1 MWLHFPHL
9 ELLFLFWA
17 FEGAVA
23 AQVSALK
30 NAECPWVFWLALAAL
45 VSLVVPLLP
54 C

>member
-17 FEGAVA
+17 YEGAVA

-30 NAECPWVFWLALAAL
+30 NAECPRVFWLALVAL
-45 VSLVVPLLP
+45 VS
-54 C
+54 